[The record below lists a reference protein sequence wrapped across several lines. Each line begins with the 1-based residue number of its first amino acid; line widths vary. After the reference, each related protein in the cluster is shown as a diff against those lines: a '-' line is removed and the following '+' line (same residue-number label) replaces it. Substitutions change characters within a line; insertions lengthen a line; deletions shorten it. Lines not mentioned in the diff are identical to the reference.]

1 MLLLGATK
9 LHWHPIYDWSNW
21 HKILLH
27 TQQKKNLESKKY
39 MHVSHIE
46 MFCGSLNQLCS
57 NTKIFSLITYSLL
70 RIVCSHCTLLGTKI
84 TKGMTCGSDS
94 TQMPAYSDIL
104 LWMPKLILVWNQ
116 GGHIREAEY
125 QEKEYWEEKR
135 VRTISSS
142 KADTSGTRWS
152 TSVAESLAVVFFLSP
167 TGVFKERSKIERVMK
182 ISSASSLV

>member
-1 MLLLGATK
+1 
-9 LHWHPIYDWSNW
+9 
-21 HKILLH
+21 
-27 TQQKKNLESKKY
+27 

-104 LWMPKLILVWNQ
+104 L
-116 GGHIREAEY
+116 
-125 QEKEYWEEKR
+125 
-135 VRTISSS
+135 
-142 KADTSGTRWS
+142 
-152 TSVAESLAVVFFLSP
+152 
-167 TGVFKERSKIERVMK
+167 
-182 ISSASSLV
+182 